1 MVSQLFIDKV
11 WCVHS
16 GVATKT
22 PRNLCDTWDG
32 TAYATKLSAE
42 QKLSSKSSESIS
54 HLVWCGEIKP
64 SVGIRWV
71 WRNTRASCIE
81 SGGTVI
87 AADDKT
93 KAHAEEAY
101 DSMLADLN
109 DPYVDCFYSDDILN
123 VTSGTEK
130 QSVCESKGG
139 SHSSGNLI
147 WCGKSF
153 KKSCSEEIR
162 ISSLTSPDRLVCKS
176 AGRYVDTSR
185 NHQLCSE

>member
-1 MVSQLFIDKV
+1 MSDKAKANYLAGIGVTKIQNGGGGHVALALSSDNYWFSRWGSTIISAQQGALMRCKSETTSTCKIMDVDGESTFIDKV

-22 PRNLCDTWDG
+22 PRNLCDTWNG

-42 QKLSSKSSESIS
+42 QKLSSKSSESFS
-54 HLVWCGEIKP
+54 HLVWCGQIKP

-87 AADDKT
+87 AADDQT

-101 DSMLADLN
+101 DAMLAQLD
-109 DPYVDCFYSDDILN
+109 DPYVEC
-123 VTSGTEK
+123 
-130 QSVCESKGG
+130 
-139 SHSSGNLI
+139 
-147 WCGKSF
+147 
-153 KKSCSEEIR
+153 R
-162 ISSLTSPDRLVCKS
+162 
-176 AGRYVDTSR
+176 
-185 NHQLCSE
+185 